1 MVWKT
6 QRPELTVTHLLAG
19 QPSVVLYRIVRRR
32 SPEEADFTSA
42 FVLGHPPPRR
52 VQQQSAPIWMALS
65 MLSGLDAARSRARLF
80 PVLGG
85 HVARVELNAGE
96 GFALA
101 ETIERGHFS
110 VWGDPLKL
118 RTAVTDVYPAE

>member
-1 MVWKT
+1 MVWKA

-19 QPSVVLYRIVRRR
+19 HASVVLYRIVRHP
-32 SPEEADFTSA
+32 SPEEADFASA
-42 FVLGHPPPRR
+42 FVLRHPPPRR
-52 VQQQSAPIWMALS
+52 LQKQSAPVWMALS

-80 PVLGG
+80 PILGR
-85 HVARVELNAGE
+85 HVARVELGAGE
-96 GFALA
+96 GLAVA

-118 RTAVTDVYPAE
+118 QSAVTEVYPAR

>member
-1 MVWKT
+1 MVWKA
-6 QRPELTVTHLLAG
+6 QQPELTVTHLLAG
-19 QPSVVLYRIVRRR
+19 HTTVVLHRIVRRPT
-32 SPEEADFTSA
+32 PEQDDFASA

-52 VQQQSAPIWMALS
+52 LQKQSAPVWMALS

-85 HVARVELNAGE
+85 HVARVELNASE

-118 RTAVTDVYPAE
+118 RHAVTDVYPAR